1 MKGLP
6 QILRTF
12 PSNVADG
19 TGVLLDSGQ
28 PCGTAGHS
36 LSPFA
41 PDRAAIVRSTQ
52 STQTVNCVV
61 EPAAR
66 IDTKSNRQEQ
76 TAGGWLS
83 ACDQASIDV
92 GTTDAPE
99 AHPEVA

>member
-1 MKGLP
+1 MS
-6 QILRTF
+6 RTVRASSSTRVSHAVRLDTVYPPLCR
-12 PSNVADG
+12 PSA
-19 TGVLLDSGQ
+19 
-28 PCGTAGHS
+28 
-36 LSPFA
+36 A
-41 PDRAAIVRSTQ
+41 PDRSAIVRSTQ